1 MSGSMAQS
9 NTGKKQLVENQ
20 GESRQVE
27 GNATEE
33 FFPTSTTS
41 ATSTSNTTCATSAT
55 SVQFEVLPSPEPPA
69 SKEEI
74 RLAILGHIRAIR
86 ALGRTEIN
94 TQEIADALNIPVQ
107 EVNNALEAL
116 KKHGVRRR

>member
-1 MSGSMAQS
+1 
-9 NTGKKQLVENQ
+9 
-20 GESRQVE
+20 
-27 GNATEE
+27 
-33 FFPTSTTS
+33 
-41 ATSTSNTTCATSAT
+41 
-55 SVQFEVLPSPEPPA
+55 LPSPEPPA